1 MTRILLILCAVLL
14 TKPHAQA
21 QSQPQP
27 TLKPSTIV
35 SGLDHPW
42 ALAFLPDGK
51 FLVTERPGIIR
62 IIEANGR
69 INAPLLG
76 APEVVARGQGGMLD
90 VITDSSFAQNRTIY
104 FCYAEPASATE
115 SDSNANSTAV
125 ARANLSTDST
135 RLENFKVIFRQLPR
149 VQSNLHFGC
158 RIVEA
163 MKDGKPDG
171 NLFIALGDR
180 FTRKDDAQTLD
191 NHHGKIVRITKDGVI
206 PAGNPFVANPR
217 AKPEIWSI
225 GHRNVQGATLA
236 PDGTFWAHEHGPQG
250 GDELNRPQPGKNFG
264 WPVITYGRNYGTG
277 TKIGEGTERAD
288 IEPAIRT
295 WVPSIAP
302 SGMAFLTSNKY
313 GKSWEGSLF
322 IGALR
327 GQALYRVEVKDN
339 KFVREEVLLQ
349 NLGERIRDVR
359 QGPDGLLY
367 LLTDAQNGKLLR
379 LVP

>member
-51 FLVTERPGIIR
+51 FLVTERPGLIR